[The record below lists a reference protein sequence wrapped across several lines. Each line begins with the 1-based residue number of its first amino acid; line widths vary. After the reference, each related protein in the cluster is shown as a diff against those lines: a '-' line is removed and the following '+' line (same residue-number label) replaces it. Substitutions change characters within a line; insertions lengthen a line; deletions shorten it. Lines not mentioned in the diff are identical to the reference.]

1 MILAH
6 IAIPLILCKLF
17 PLNLLALLLGS
28 GAPNFDA
35 IPTLIRKK
43 TPKNAVAEF
52 HAGSILHTPI
62 FYIVILPVVWS
73 IATVIRNGDYF
84 FGLSI
89 AISFSLGGIIHV
101 VMECLDEKGR
111 MLLYPLSK
119 KFYRIYVFPYDFWT
133 YLTSKKTLA
142 LEAIFTVLSA
152 VLVLFK

>member
-1 MILAH
+1 MIIAH

-43 TPKNAVAEF
+43 TPKNAMAEF
-52 HAGSILHTPI
+52 HAGSVLHTPF
-62 FYIVILPVVWS
+62 FYIVILPVVW
-73 IATVIRNGDYF
+73 YF

-89 AISFSLGGIIHV
+89 GISFSLGGIIHIA
-101 VMECLDEKGR
+101 MECLDEKGR
-111 MLLYPLSK
+111 MLLYPFSK

-133 YLTSKKTLA
+133 YLISKKTLA
-142 LEAIFTVLSA
+142 LEATLVVLSTVL
-152 VLVLFK
+152 VFFK

>member
-62 FYIVILPVVWS
+62 FYIVILPVVW
-73 IATVIRNGDYF
+73 YF
-84 FGLSI
+84 FDLSI
-89 AISFSLGGIIHV
+89 AISFSLGGIIHI

-111 MLLYPLSK
+111 MLFYPLSK

-142 LEAIFTVLSA
+142 LEATFTVLSTI
-152 VLVLFK
+152 LVLFK

>member
-62 FYIVILPVVWS
+62 LYIVILPVVW
-73 IATVIRNGDYF
+73 YF
-84 FGLSI
+84 FDLSI
-89 AISFSLGGIIHV
+89 AISFSLGGVIHI

-142 LEAIFTVLSA
+142 LEATFTVLSA
-152 VLVLFK
+152 VLVLFT

>member
-1 MILAH
+1 MIIAH
-6 IAIPLILCKLF
+6 ITIPLILCKLF

-43 TPKNAVAEF
+43 TPKNAVDEF
-52 HAGSILHTPI
+52 HAASILHTPI
-62 FYIVILPVVWS
+62 FYLLILPVVW
-73 IATVIRNGDYF
+73 YF
-84 FGLSI
+84 FGSSI
-89 AISFSLGGIIHV
+89 GISFSLGGIIHIL
-101 VMECLDEKGR
+101 MESLDEKGR

-142 LEAIFTVLSA
+142 LEATFTILST
-152 VLVLFK
+152 VLVLFT

>member
-1 MILAH
+1 MIIAH

-52 HAGSILHTPI
+52 HAGSILHTPF
-62 FYIVILPVVWS
+62 FYMAILPVVW
-73 IATVIRNGDYF
+73 YF

-89 AISFSLGGIIHV
+89 AISFSLGGIIHI

-111 MLLYPLSK
+111 MLLYPFSK

-142 LEAIFTVLSA
+142 LEATFTVLST
-152 VLVLFK
+152 VLVLFR

>member
-62 FYIVILPVVWS
+62 FYIVILPVVW
-73 IATVIRNGDYF
+73 YF
-84 FGLSI
+84 FDLSI
-89 AISFSLGGIIHV
+89 AISFSLGGIIHI

-142 LEAIFTVLSA
+142 LEATFTVLSTI
-152 VLVLFK
+152 LVLFK

>member
-1 MILAH
+1 MIIAH
-6 IAIPLILCKLF
+6 ITIPLILCKLF

-43 TPKNAVAEF
+43 TPKNAVDEF
-52 HAGSILHTPI
+52 HAASILHTPI
-62 FYIVILPVVWS
+62 FYLLILPVVW
-73 IATVIRNGDYF
+73 YF
-84 FGLSI
+84 FGSSI
-89 AISFSLGGIIHV
+89 GISFSLGGIIHIL
-101 VMECLDEKGR
+101 MESLDEKGR

-152 VLVLFK
+152 VLVLFT

>member
-1 MILAH
+1 MIIAH

-43 TPKNAVAEF
+43 TPKNAVTEF

-62 FYIVILPVVWS
+62 FYIVILPVVW
-73 IATVIRNGDYF
+73 YF

-89 AISFSLGGIIHV
+89 AISFSLGGIIHI

-142 LEAIFTVLSA
+142 LEATFTVLST